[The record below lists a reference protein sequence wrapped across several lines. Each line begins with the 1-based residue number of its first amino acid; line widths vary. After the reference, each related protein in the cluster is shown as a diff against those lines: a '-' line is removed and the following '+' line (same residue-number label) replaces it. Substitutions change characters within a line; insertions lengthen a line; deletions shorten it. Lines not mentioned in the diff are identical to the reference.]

1 MDFAYTLLIV
11 LFVILIIS
19 FNIFIILLD
28 KKIKE
33 LEKIIIDLFDKR
45 SDLIPS
51 LYEITKKYLT
61 KHDEVFSEILKLR
74 KLKFLNSKNDFTQ
87 IIQNEL
93 NIHHEL
99 NFIFKLSNKHPKIQK
114 NEKFL
119 LIRDLF
125 LENASNI
132 WDKISLYKKI
142 TKKFNNFLILKNF
155 TIIWLFINL
164 EKKENI

>member
-1 MDFAYTLLIV
+1 MDFAYILLIV

>member
-132 WDKISLYKKI
+132 
-142 TKKFNNFLILKNF
+142 
-155 TIIWLFINL
+155 
-164 EKKENI
+164 